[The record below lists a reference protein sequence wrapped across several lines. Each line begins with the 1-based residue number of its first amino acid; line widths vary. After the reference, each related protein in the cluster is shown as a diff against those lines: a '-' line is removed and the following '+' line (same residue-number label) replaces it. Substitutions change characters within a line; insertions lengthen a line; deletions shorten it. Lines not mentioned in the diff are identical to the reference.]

1 MLFPMGMLVM
11 SVATVCEARWDK
23 YFDDCSGFVKAVAAD
38 LGVTI
43 DGQANDIVDAM
54 QKFPWK
60 RAASGADA
68 ALKASMG
75 YLVLGGLKAA
85 GNGHVVV
92 IVPGVV
98 LEGKYPTAYWGSLNS
113 IGKKNTTINWSWS
126 KPDRDLVQYAYY
138 IGKSGEPMSASLG
151 PA

>member
-1 MLFPMGMLVM
+1 M
-11 SVATVCEARWDK
+11 SVATACEAHWDAF
-23 YFDDCSGFVKAVAAD
+23 FDDCSGFVKAVAQE

-60 RAASGADA
+60 FAASGADA
-68 ALKASMG
+68 ALKASIG
-75 YLVLGGLKAA
+75 YLVLGGLKAS

-98 LEGKYPTAYWGSLNS
+98 LDGKYPTAYWGSLNS
-113 IGKKNTTINWSWS
+113 VGKKNTTINFS
-126 KPDRDLVQYAYY
+126 
-138 IGKSGEPMSASLG
+138 
-151 PA
+151 